1 MFHVITFKS
10 TICKCALGAVLLNR
24 WEKVT
29 HRDCDILHQLES
41 SFVGGEKAGVGMF
54 KLSCSENGSE
64 LETVTQHL

>member
-1 MFHVITFKS
+1 MGES
-10 TICKCALGAVLLNR
+10 
-24 WEKVT
+24 

-41 SFVGGEKAGVGMF
+41 SFVGGEKAGVGML